1 MQPLKI
7 LIVEDE
13 ILIGET
19 IKIYL
24 RERGH
29 IPMDIV
35 ISYEEALQSISLSLP
50 DVVLVDIRLF
60 GEKSGIDLAEVIQN
74 QYAQLPIV
82 FLTSQYDVRV
92 SNKALELN
100 PSGYL
105 VKPIQKESLWTT
117 VELAYNKK
125 INQNTSP
132 SIKFADGTKVF
143 YLSANQIKY
152 ISSDH
157 IYIVL
162 HTTNSGEITLRMSLT
177 EVESLL
183 EKASFIRCH
192 RSYIV
197 NKSYITQYD
206 THSFVIDQLN
216 IPISRS
222 HKSEVKKLML
232 ETD

>member
-1 MQPLKI
+1 MQPLNI

-13 ILIGET
+13 VLIGET

-29 IPMDIV
+29 IPMEIV
-35 ISYEEALQSISLSLP
+35 ISYEEAIRAITMTLP

-60 GEKSGIDLAEVIQN
+60 GEKSGLELAETIQM
-74 QYAQLPIV
+74 QYPQLPIV

-105 VKPIQKESLWTT
+105 VKPVQKESLWTT
-117 VELAYNKK
+117 VELAHNKK
-125 INQNTSP
+125 SNQNTSP
-132 SIKFADGTKVF
+132 NIRFADGAKVF
-143 YLSANQIKY
+143 YLSADQIKY

-157 IYIVL
+157 IYIVI

-177 EVESLL
+177 DVEGLL
-183 EKASFIRCH
+183 DNNTFIRCH
-192 RSYIV
+192 RSFIV
-197 NKSYITQYD
+197 NKSYISRYD
-206 THSFVIDQLN
+206 THSFVIDEIT

-222 HKSEVKKLML
+222 NKSEVKKLMI
-232 ETD
+232 EPD

>member
-35 ISYEEALQSISLSLP
+35 ISYEEALQAISLSLP

-117 VELAYNKK
+117 VELAHNKK

-143 YLSANQIKY
+143 YLSPNQIKY

-162 HTTNSGEITLRMSLT
+162 HTTNNGEITLRMSLT

-183 EKASFIRCH
+183 EKANFIRCH

-222 HKSEVKKLML
+222 HKSEVKKLMF

>member
-13 ILIGET
+13 VLIGET

-24 RERGH
+24 NERGH
-29 IPMDIV
+29 LPTDIV
-35 ISYEEALQSISLSLP
+35 ISYEEALQSLSLSLP

-60 GEKSGIDLAEVIQN
+60 GDKSGIDLADEIQN
-74 QYAQLPIV
+74 KYANLPVV
-82 FLTSQYDVRV
+82 FLTSQYDTRV
-92 SNKALELN
+92 TNKALELN
-100 PSGYL
+100 PAGYL

-117 VELAYNKK
+117 VELAYNK
-125 INQNTSP
+125 ILSQNTAP
-132 SIKFADGTKVF
+132 AIKFADGTKVF

-162 HTTNSGEITLRMSLT
+162 HTTNSGEITLRMSLS
-177 EVESLL
+177 EVEGLL
-183 EKASFIRCH
+183 EKANFIRCH
-192 RSYIV
+192 RSYLV

-206 THSFVIDQLN
+206 THSFFIDQIN

-232 ETD
+232 QID

>member
-13 ILIGET
+13 VLIGET

-24 RERGH
+24 NERGH
-29 IPMDIV
+29 LPTDIV
-35 ISYEEALQSISLSLP
+35 ISYEEALQSLSLSLP

-60 GEKSGIDLAEVIQN
+60 GEKSGLELAGTIQKQN
-74 QYAQLPIV
+74 PQLPIV
-82 FLTSQYDVRV
+82 FLTSQYDARV
-92 SNKALELN
+92 SGKALELN

-105 VKPIQKESLWTT
+105 VKPVQKESLWTT
-117 VELAYNKK
+117 VELAYNK
-125 INQNTSP
+125 ILSQNTAP
-132 SIKFADGTKVF
+132 AIKFADGTKVF

-162 HTTNSGEITLRMSLT
+162 HTTHSGEITLRMSLS
-177 EVESLL
+177 EVEGLL
-183 EKASFIRCH
+183 EKANFIRCH
-192 RSYIV
+192 RSYLV

-206 THSFVIDQLN
+206 THSFFIDQIN

-232 ETD
+232 QID